1 MGDFD
6 NLGNIPPEEFQ
17 RMMNIKDIDKREQ
30 AIRSWESQKQ
40 LQDMMPKPSSPDNWT
55 EALNESQMDFRAISK
70 MASDI
75 KIDWNKFEPTDSQ
88 GTEMSGVV
96 TYQDKDYPVEV
107 RTLSNDSY
115 EMQVATQIYNSMM
128 ESRAVKFASVDT
140 DLGIDNMQSSNE
152 GLENDF

>member
-1 MGDFD
+1 MGNFD

-30 AIRSWESQKQ
+30 AINSWESQKQ
-40 LQDMMPKPSSPDNWT
+40 LQDIMPKPSSPDNWT

-88 GTEMSGVV
+88 GAEMSGIV

-107 RTLSNDSY
+107 RALSNDSY
-115 EMQVATQIYNSMM
+115 EMQAATQIYNSMM
-128 ESRAVKFASVDT
+128 ESRAIKFASVDT
-140 DLGIDNMQSSNE
+140 DLGIDNIQSANE